1 MVTTAASLV
10 EIIASERSTA
20 TSKALLGIYWAHG
33 PCGSLIWRRLGLIVI
48 ILCLR
53 ACRRCIG
60 LLRLLVALWILPS
73 RLSAF
78 FSYKYVTALTVE
90 VSIAVDHPS
99 SLVQQNKVTELVVNH
114 DKSPGSFG
122 AVVIEKIGEDQLAVA
137 DCIA

>member
-1 MVTTAASLV
+1 
-10 EIIASERSTA
+10 
-20 TSKALLGIYWAHG
+20 
-33 PCGSLIWRRLGLIVI
+33 
-48 ILCLR
+48 
-53 ACRRCIG
+53 
-60 LLRLLVALWILPS
+60 
-73 RLSAF
+73 LSAF